1 MNHSPIEVPR
11 TPRRPRPNYRNYD
24 QTPRKHKT
32 PSSAALQGLNNRS
45 ETVKDVKE
53 RVTKRLK
60 LYFAMD
66 DWQAQM
72 IHRIRQG
79 YDSILIA
86 GTGYGKSLIFQGLAA
101 LDLRKTVEIRC
112 IVARTRLPHVRDM
125 RDNSA

>member
-1 MNHSPIEVPR
+1 
-11 TPRRPRPNYRNYD
+11 
-24 QTPRKHKT
+24 
-32 PSSAALQGLNNRS
+32 LQGLNNRS

-60 LYFAMD
+60 LYFAIH

-112 IVARTRLPHVRDM
+112 IVARTRLPRVRDM